1 MKKDGKI
8 RNPVT
13 IGIDFF
19 DFYYTYKTDRVRGFS
34 IVRSIKNFAKYLLE
48 ERTPYQ
54 KNYKRIPLQT
64 IISVN
69 FYQPGEAYAIRYQ
82 KT

>member
-8 RNPVT
+8 KNLVT

-34 IVRSIKNFAKYLLE
+34 LVRTIKNFAKYLLE
-48 ERTPYQ
+48 ERTPY
-54 KNYKRIPLQT
+54 
-64 IISVN
+64 
-69 FYQPGEAYAIRYQ
+69 
-82 KT
+82 